1 MTPQQ
6 RAVPVLLALG
16 FTWGCSFLFIKVLLD
31 NTSPLE
37 IALGR
42 TALGAIAVAAYM
54 AVSPRLVARVSVMA
68 VLNNVIP
75 FTLIA
80 WAEQHIA
87 SGTASILNA
96 TVPIF
101 TALV

>member
-1 MTPQQ
+1 MDSHN

-16 FTWGCSFLFIKVLLD
+16 LTWGCSFLFIKVLLD
-31 NTSPLE
+31 NTGPLE

-42 TALGAIAVAAYM
+42 TALGAIAVAVYM
-54 AVSPRLVARVSVMA
+54 AVSRRPLRASPRLVARVSVMA

-80 WAEQHIA
+80 WAEQLITRRSA
-87 SGTASILNA
+87 A
-96 TVPIF
+96 
-101 TALV
+101 